1 MRPNLRRP
9 ERATPG
15 DLATC
20 REMIRTGSRSFFAAS
35 LLLPEYV
42 RNGAYALYA
51 FCRFSDDSVDVDHG
65 GEAAVTRLA
74 ARLDAIYAGAPSDGA
89 VDRALS
95 DAIEH
100 YDIPRAPFDALLEGL
115 AWDAAGRSCETLSDL
130 YAYSA
135 RVAGAVGAMM
145 TVLMGARDPHM
156 AARAT
161 DLGVAMQLTNVAR
174 DVGEDARNG
183 RLYLPRTWM
192 CEAGIDPDAWLARP
206 TFTPEIAKIVSR
218 LLQHADELYR
228 RADTG
233 IAALPAPFRPA
244 IYAARL
250 LYAEIGE
257 GVARAGYDSMSSRSV
272 VPASRKLQ
280 LVARSLTRSWPVPS
294 HAELHAASLPQTE
307 FLVEAVSA
315 GSANASAPPVR
326 GVRQDV
332 QWVIDLF
339 AALDE
344 RPRRLA

>member
-1 MRPNLRRP
+1 MRPNLRKP

-35 LLLPEYV
+35 LLLPEHV

-51 FCRFSDDSVDVDHG
+51 FCRFSDDSVDVDQG
-65 GEAAVTRLA
+65 GEAAIARLA
-74 ARLDAIYAGAPSDGA
+74 ARLDAIYAGAPADGA
-89 VDRALS
+89 VDRALA
-95 DAIEH
+95 DAVDL
-100 YDIPRAPFDALLEGL
+100 YDIPREPFDALLEGL
-115 AWDAAGRSCETLSDL
+115 AWDAAGRECETLSDL

-145 TVLMGARDPHM
+145 TALMGARDPHM

-161 DLGVAMQLTNVAR
+161 DLGVAMQLTNIAR
-174 DVGEDARNG
+174 DVGEDARAG
-183 RLYLPRTWM
+183 RLYLPRAWM
-192 CEAGIDPDAWLARP
+192 REAGIDPDAWLARP
-206 TFTPEIAKIVSR
+206 AFTPAIAQIVSR

-228 RADTG
+228 RADAG

-257 GVARAGYDSMSSRSV
+257 GVARAGFDSMSSRSV

-280 LVARSLTRSWPVPS
+280 LVARALTRRWGGDFAP
-294 HAELHAASLPQTE
+294 ELHADALPETN
-307 FLVEAVSA
+307 FLVEAISA
-315 GSANASAPPVR
+315 TGEALHAPQIR
-326 GVRQDV
+326 GVKHDV
-332 QWVIDLF
+332 SWV
-339 AALDE
+339 
-344 RPRRLA
+344 